1 LSSQTMIRLVMSKYY
16 LHNYNISK
24 TSVSNDD
31 LVKNNYKKNP
41 INVDINKL
49 LNRVKLEEKNKRK
62 QKLIYFGIISA
73 GVALMGIFISFVN

>member
-1 LSSQTMIRLVMSKYY
+1 MIRLVMTKNY

-24 TSVSNDD
+24 TSVSNDE

-41 INVDINKL
+41 ISVDINKL

-62 QKLIYFGIISA
+62 QKLIYLAIVSAVIS
-73 GVALMGIFISFVN
+73 LMGIFISFVN

>member
-1 LSSQTMIRLVMSKYY
+1 MIRFVMSKNY

-24 TSVSNDD
+24 TSVGNDE

-49 LNRVKLEEKNKRK
+49 LNRVKLEKKNKRK
-62 QKLIYFGIISA
+62 QKLIYFGIVSA
-73 GVALMGIFISFVN
+73 GVALMGIFLSFVN

>member
-1 LSSQTMIRLVMSKYY
+1 MIRLVMSKYY

-24 TSVSNDD
+24 ISVSNDE

-62 QKLIYFGIISA
+62 QKLIYFGVISA

>member
-1 LSSQTMIRLVMSKYY
+1 MIRLVMTKNY

-24 TSVSNDD
+24 TSVSNDE

-41 INVDINKL
+41 VNVDINKL

-62 QKLIYFGIISA
+62 QKLIYFGVISA
-73 GVALMGIFISFVN
+73 GVALMGIFISLVN

>member
-1 LSSQTMIRLVMSKYY
+1 MIRLVMSKNY

-24 TSVSNDD
+24 TSVSNDE

-41 INVDINKL
+41 VNVDINKL

-62 QKLIYFGIISA
+62 QKLIYFGVISA

>member
-1 LSSQTMIRLVMSKYY
+1 MIRFVMSKNY
-16 LHNYNISK
+16 LHNYNVSK

-62 QKLIYFGIISA
+62 QKLIYFGIVSA

>member
-1 LSSQTMIRLVMSKYY
+1 MIRFVMSKTY
-16 LHNYNISK
+16 LHNYNVSK
-24 TSVSNDD
+24 TSVSNDE

-62 QKLIYFGIISA
+62 QKLIYFGIVSA

>member
-1 LSSQTMIRLVMSKYY
+1 MSSQTMIRLVMSKDY

>member
-1 LSSQTMIRLVMSKYY
+1 MIRFVMSKNY
-16 LHNYNISK
+16 LHNYNVSK
-24 TSVSNDD
+24 TSVSNDE

-49 LNRVKLEEKNKRK
+49 LNRVKLEKKNKRK
-62 QKLIYFGIISA
+62 QKLIYFGIVSA